1 MWLYI
6 YIDPCLY
13 LLPCLIFFLL
23 LIVALYLFA
32 HFYAQIFFEVFFLI
46 YVTEWTPGVGDGQ
59 GGLACCHSW
68 GRKESDMTEWL
79 IWSDLILVIN
89 VKHLYILQLLSP
101 RRQTMGLLFSC
112 VWLFATPWTVGFQ
125 ASLSMGFPRQ
135 EYWSG
140 LPFPSIDLPDL
151 GTEPSHIAGRFFTPE
166 PSGKPNHRITMSLIL
181 MLSLRKQMF
190 LTFWFSWLDFHFS

>member
-1 MWLYI
+1 MDREAWRAAI
-6 YIDPCLY
+6 HG
-13 LLPCLIFFLL
+13 
-23 LIVALYLFA
+23 VA
-32 HFYAQIFFEVFFLI
+32 
-46 YVTEWTPGVGDGQ
+46 
-59 GGLACCHSW
+59 
-68 GRKESDMTEWL
+68 ESDMTEWL

-101 RRQTMGLLFSC
+101 GPQTMGLLFSC

-151 GTEPSHIAGRFFTPE
+151 GTEPSHIASRFFTPE